1 MFSVALTGGIGSG
14 KSTVAEIF
22 EELGALV
29 IDSDQLSREVI
40 ERGTPGF
47 DQVIARFGDAIL
59 KEGEI
64 DRGAL
69 GAVVFADEVARRELE
84 SIIHPLVRER
94 AEKIASRAGE
104 NRIVINQIP
113 LLFETQGASRFQ
125 LVITVAASE
134 ELRRERLRERGLK
147 DYEISKRIAAQATD
161 EERASISHLVIK
173 NNGTLDELRR
183 TVEEIWEREL
193 LPRVAR

>member
-47 DQVIARFGDAIL
+47 DQVVARFGDAIL

-161 EERASISHLVIK
+161 EERASISHLIIK
-173 NNGTLDELRR
+173 NNGTLDELTR

>member
-161 EERASISHLVIK
+161 EERASISHLIIK
-173 NNGTLDELRR
+173 NNGTLDELTR

>member
-47 DQVIARFGDAIL
+47 DQVVARFGDAIL

>member
-1 MFSVALTGGIGSG
+1 VLSVALTGGIGSG

-69 GAVVFADEVARRELE
+69 GGIVFADEEARKELE
-84 SIIHPLVRER
+84 AIIHPLVRER

-113 LLFETQGASRFQ
+113 LLFETHGASRFS

-134 ELRRERLRERGLK
+134 ELRRERLRERGMK

-183 TVEEIWEREL
+183 TVEEMWEREL

>member
-22 EELGALV
+22 EELGALI

-161 EERASISHLVIK
+161 EERASISHLIIK
-173 NNGTLDELRR
+173 NNGTLDELTR